1 MTGVAGGAADGG
13 GTGDS
18 GEGTTGSDPR
28 LGPSRPAPGAPS
40 GPGVP
45 GGPGPR
51 GPHVRALLGAYV
63 LGALAPAEDRRVA
76 DHLANC
82 DPCGAA
88 YLEVADTPSL
98 LALCDEDDLL

>member
-18 GEGTTGSDPR
+18 GEGAADSGRCP
-28 LGPSRPAPGAPS
+28 GPSRPEP
-40 GPGVP
+40 GPGP
-45 GGPGPR
+45 RGPVGPEPR

-76 DHLANC
+76 DHLAGC